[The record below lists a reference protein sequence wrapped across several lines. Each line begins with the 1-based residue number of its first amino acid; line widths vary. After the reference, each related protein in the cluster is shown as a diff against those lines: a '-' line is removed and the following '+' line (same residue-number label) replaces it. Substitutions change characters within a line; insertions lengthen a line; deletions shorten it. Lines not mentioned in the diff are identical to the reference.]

1 MCIAFG
7 KICADFS
14 GSSPTGR
21 CVLQGSH
28 QSIVAAGL
36 PARSAG
42 AEMVEHGAIE
52 PQRHKVF
59 RAAALWAAYATDE
72 IVALINFRLC
82 ELRVSQFGRVIL
94 CPHPWLRPPRQVAA
108 QFGLAPQSLVFL
120 MEITRRSSSP
130 RGIQTA
136 TTSRSLK

>member
-1 MCIAFG
+1 
-7 KICADFS
+7 
-14 GSSPTGR
+14 
-21 CVLQGSH
+21 
-28 QSIVAAGL
+28 
-36 PARSAG
+36 
-42 AEMVEHGAIE
+42 MVEHGAIE

-94 CPHPWLRPPRQVAA
+94 SHVAGDVLIRGCVHLRQVAA

-130 RGIQTA
+130 RGIQTT
-136 TTSRSLK
+136 TTSRSLKLPYV